1 MGLCLH
7 VSHITDPKGHP
18 GICAD
23 TCVLL
28 HKVRFVASVHLV
40 YLRMEQKSG
49 ALYTTK
55 QERKPTVVDVACC

>member
-28 HKVRFVASVHLV
+28 HKVSYVAYVHPCV
-40 YLRMEQKSG
+40 SEMERKSG

-55 QERKPTVVDVACC
+55 SIQTPTLVDVACC